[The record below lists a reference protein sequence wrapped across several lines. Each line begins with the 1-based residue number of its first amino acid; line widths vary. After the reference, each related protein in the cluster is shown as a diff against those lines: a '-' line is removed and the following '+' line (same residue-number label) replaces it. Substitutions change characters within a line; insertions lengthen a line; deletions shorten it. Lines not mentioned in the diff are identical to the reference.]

1 MYIKFESMLRKDIK
15 SLECQSS
22 LCAYIYVGVHVN
34 MYDGCSEQCKVV
46 WKCGYDQQK
55 KMSRKLEEANCS
67 SDPIISYLEKVCV
80 NFSSTPTHICSFNM
94 MVATRY
100 SSKVCITHVCMCVLP
115 NDVASCTVYS
125 RWTCSRKHLEPVDQ
139 QPEAFMY
146 QCSYENDYTCPSQIC
161 QQMVLKLM

>member
-1 MYIKFESMLRKDIK
+1 MSVILVCIYLCRCSCKYVWWLLRTM
-15 SLECQSS
+15 QG
-22 LCAYIYVGVHVN
+22 GVE
-34 MYDGCSEQCKVV
+34 MCIWPTK
-46 WKCGYDQQK
+46 K

-80 NFSSTPTHICSFNM
+80 NFSSTPTHIWSFNM